1 MTMNT
6 NANIPKVTENNV
18 EKLIRFRGFNISKF
32 SKEIGL
38 SRKSVYRAIRGEAG
52 VSEETR
58 AFVLSEIESRI
69 KEAEPAAA

>member
-1 MTMNT
+1 MNT

-18 EKLIRFRGFNISKF
+18 EKLIRLRGFNISEF

-38 SRKSVYRAIRGEAG
+38 SRVSVYRAIKGEPG

-58 AFVLSEIESRI
+58 AFVLREIDSRI
-69 KEAEPAAA
+69 NEPAPAA